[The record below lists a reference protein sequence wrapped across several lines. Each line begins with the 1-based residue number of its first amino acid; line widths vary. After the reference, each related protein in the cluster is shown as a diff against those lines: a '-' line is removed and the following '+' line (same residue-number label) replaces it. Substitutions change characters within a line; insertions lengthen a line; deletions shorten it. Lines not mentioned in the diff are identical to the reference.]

1 MPGTA
6 GSKYG
11 VLNDGIPLRKG
22 KDAGSESRDELQPE
36 LKDLRPLI
44 KSRAKRRATGQ
55 PAAS

>member
-1 MPGTA
+1 MPGSA

-11 VLNDGIPLRKG
+11 ILNDDIPLRKG
-22 KDAGSESRDELQPE
+22 KDAGSESKDELQLK

-44 KSRAKRRATGQ
+44 KSRAKRKVTDQ

>member
-22 KDAGSESRDELQPE
+22 KDAGSESRDELQSE